1 MNIEGSKYYQ
11 TIGRDITERKQ
22 AEETLRES
30 ELRFRKIFEESPFPM
45 VITGKDFGII
55 RANASFCIMTGYSED
70 ELKLLTLSD
79 LMHPD
84 DAGDDPVNLM
94 RLIAGDIP
102 VYHNEKRYL

>member
-1 MNIEGSKYYQ
+1 MVNENGSATFETIHKRKDDTVFPVEISSRIVNIEGSKYYQ

-55 RANASFCIMTGYSED
+55 RANASFCSYD
-70 ELKLLTLSD
+70 
-79 LMHPD
+79 
-84 DAGDDPVNLM
+84 
-94 RLIAGDIP
+94 RLQ
-102 VYHNEKRYL
+102 